1 MQPSASDTPQIV
13 EIEPIPF
20 RTGKKTRRLKLP
32 RGLKRFIILAAIVL
46 GTITGAGY
54 WFWNT
59 SRQVAF
65 EIEPRP
71 DVIALRGTLVAPKWK
86 QFFLLLP
93 GGHTL
98 EAKKH
103 GYHPLIQPFTVTG
116 DRRQTLRFAME
127 KLPGLV
133 TIQAHEQNNKS
144 LNIEKNRVFI
154 DGKESAINPFKNVEI
169 NAGRHMVEIQ
179 ASNYLNFKTHI
190 QIEGGG
196 LSQTFAFGLTPDWA
210 NVSISSIPDGAEV
223 QINGQSKGITPASL
237 KLPQGKYT
245 LSLHADNYKP
255 WKTQFMVTP
264 NKPVILENIQLE
276 KPEGWLV
283 IETNPSDAE
292 VTLDRTV
299 SGNTPL
305 KLSIA
310 PQKRHVINIAKPG
323 YEEVVQEIEITSDEV
338 KTVSLDLVPVEGI
351 VNFIVEPEDAE
362 ISVDGKSQGQAKREL
377 RLPAVEHEI
386 EISKSGYETWRTK
399 ITPHPGYPQEVKVAL
414 TRQTEMAKQE
424 KPIATATKI
433 ETVGPAIQ
441 AANGYRLRQ
450 IPPGS
455 FTMGSSRREQ
465 GRRSNE
471 TLRNV
476 TLKRPFYVGEREV
489 TNREFLAFSLSHSSG
504 VFKGNNLSEPNQP
517 VVQVTWDEA
526 ARFCNWLSAQ
536 EDGLTPSY
544 LEQSGSVIPA
554 NSIGTGYR
562 LCTEAEWEYAARY
575 QTVGQTLKYTGG
587 NSFPPEPESVNIA
600 DKTSQDVL
608 TYYLDDYS
616 DSYPVSSDAGSFKP
630 DSLGLYD
637 MGGNVAEWVHDSYT
651 IYSSV
656 ADKTYVDP
664 TGPGSASKLHVIR
677 GSSWKHASISE
688 LRSAFRDYGNEK
700 RPDLGFRICRYAQ

>member
-1 MQPSASDTPQIV
+1 MHGSDLMQPSASDTPQIV

-196 LSQTFAFGLTPDWA
+196 LSQIFAFGLTPDWA

-223 QINGQSKGITPASL
+223 QVNGQSKGITPASL

-255 WKTQFMVTP
+255 WKTQFMVT
-264 NKPVILENIQLE
+264 
-276 KPEGWLV
+276 
-283 IETNPSDAE
+283 
-292 VTLDRTV
+292 
-299 SGNTPL
+299 
-305 KLSIA
+305 
-310 PQKRHVINIAKPG
+310 
-323 YEEVVQEIEITSDEV
+323 
-338 KTVSLDLVPVEGI
+338 
-351 VNFIVEPEDAE
+351 
-362 ISVDGKSQGQAKREL
+362 
-377 RLPAVEHEI
+377 
-386 EISKSGYETWRTK
+386 
-399 ITPHPGYPQEVKVAL
+399 
-414 TRQTEMAKQE
+414 
-424 KPIATATKI
+424 
-433 ETVGPAIQ
+433 
-441 AANGYRLRQ
+441 
-450 IPPGS
+450 
-455 FTMGSSRREQ
+455 
-465 GRRSNE
+465 
-471 TLRNV
+471 
-476 TLKRPFYVGEREV
+476 
-489 TNREFLAFSLSHSSG
+489 
-504 VFKGNNLSEPNQP
+504 
-517 VVQVTWDEA
+517 
-526 ARFCNWLSAQ
+526 
-536 EDGLTPSY
+536 
-544 LEQSGSVIPA
+544 
-554 NSIGTGYR
+554 
-562 LCTEAEWEYAARY
+562 
-575 QTVGQTLKYTGG
+575 
-587 NSFPPEPESVNIA
+587 
-600 DKTSQDVL
+600 
-608 TYYLDDYS
+608 
-616 DSYPVSSDAGSFKP
+616 
-630 DSLGLYD
+630 
-637 MGGNVAEWVHDSYT
+637 
-651 IYSSV
+651 
-656 ADKTYVDP
+656 
-664 TGPGSASKLHVIR
+664 
-677 GSSWKHASISE
+677 
-688 LRSAFRDYGNEK
+688 
-700 RPDLGFRICRYAQ
+700 